1 ARSDS
6 SRRRYPQPV
15 AIEVLELT
23 LSPGKPFF
31 VDRDAELLGNGVN
44 VLNVQVDE
52 RVRASIT
59 LVLRKVKANAPPR
72 HRDEPP
78 KAWFELM
85 LPLLPKSEP
94 RVPGD
99 SPARVLDVKDRYDLL
114 LHAATLQG
122 GLGAMSSLQNPVVIL
137 PD

>member
-1 ARSDS
+1 MATVPVGAAYLSALPTPSAPAASRSVVRVPSRWACSRSSSPAARRRNARICFRVSLSRSDTARSDS

-59 LVLRKVKANAPPR
+59 LVLRK
-72 HRDEPP
+72 
-78 KAWFELM
+78 
-85 LPLLPKSEP
+85 
-94 RVPGD
+94 
-99 SPARVLDVKDRYDLL
+99 
-114 LHAATLQG
+114 
-122 GLGAMSSLQNPVVIL
+122 
-137 PD
+137 